1 MGSWKRYHEVMAIV
15 SAGDCTGG
23 KIIGGIFMD
32 TYNKKAERILVMD
45 DSFDDLVRIH
55 QIQNFEFDDNGKLKI
70 GYSKEDIKYLHVIA
84 PEISQNEIDTLI
96 KTTSSIEGWLSQDKV
111 LHKKLVDQFI
121 KAKKYVGIGR
131 YIVHESLAAVAEIY
145 FKTLSDA
152 EKFMGDCEPG
162 AIEILSNEQNIL
174 VISVLDIAPVHKK
187 LRDAGII
194 LY

>member
-84 PEISQNEIDTLI
+84 PEISQKEIDTLI
-96 KTTSSIEGWLSQDKV
+96 KTTSSIEGWLSQDRV

-131 YIVHESLAAVAEIY
+131 YESLAAVAEIY